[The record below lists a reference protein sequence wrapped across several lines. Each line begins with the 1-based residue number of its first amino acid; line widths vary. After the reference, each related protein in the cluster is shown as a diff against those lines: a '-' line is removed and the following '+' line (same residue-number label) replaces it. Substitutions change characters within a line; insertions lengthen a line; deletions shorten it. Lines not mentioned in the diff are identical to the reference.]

1 MLFPCRCKPLIF
13 KRGFTLSELLISLA
27 LLGVIAVFTIPKILI
42 TQQDSRYNATAKEVV
57 AMISEAYLRLKQDK
71 GISTSTSSGD
81 LSPYMNYVSVANPA
95 SEIDGLGDGGTSYT
109 RDCDI
114 TCLRLHS
121 GGILKLTS
129 NSCGGVTAFGGTSA
143 THSISF
149 TFDPDGLP
157 YATAGGTGTAIE
169 FLLFYNGRVTTR
181 GEQAGYAN
189 SCFSAGGPFPSLN
202 PSWFSW
208 NR

>member
-1 MLFPCRCKPLIF
+1 MLSTCRCMSLTF
-13 KRGFTLSELLISLA
+13 KWGFTLSELLISLA
-27 LLGVIAVFTIPKILI
+27 ILGVIAAFTIPKILVA
-42 TQQDSRYNATAKEVV
+42 QQNSKYNAAAKEVA
-57 AMISEAYLRLKQDK
+57 AMISEAYVRLKQDK
-71 GISTSTSSGD
+71 GINTSTSSTD
-81 LSPYMNYVSVANPA
+81 LSPYMNYVSVADPA
-95 SEIDGLGDGGTSYT
+95 SEIDGIGGVPGTS
-109 RDCDI
+109 DCDI

-149 TFDPDGLP
+149 QFDPDGLP
-157 YATAGGTGTAIE
+157 YTVAGSAGNSIE
-169 FLLFYNGRVTTR
+169 FLLFYNGRLTTR
-181 GEQAGYAN
+181 GEQAGFAN